1 MGNSNIKLAYDEKW
15 DSNMPAKTSGSLL
28 STSAI
33 KINTLYNNRGIQ
45 SYDKGVE
52 NLMENSSKH
61 FIDEIRLE
69 MRERE
74 QRTREEIKEREQRF
88 EKEMHRLMDGANQRE
103 ERFVN
108 LLKERDDRLDER
120 LKSFETTIGSK
131 LENFNIKVEHMEKQ
145 LDEVHNRTRFWA
157 NLIVP
162 CFVATV
168 IGIISTLVSLGVF
181 K

>member
-1 MGNSNIKLAYDEKW
+1 MGNNNILYLDDLDRSNKKPSVQQIDSSYITENQTSEKGAELIMNNHLFDEMKA
-15 DSNMPAKTSGSLL
+15 D
-28 STSAI
+28 
-33 KINTLYNNRGIQ
+33 
-45 SYDKGVE
+45 
-52 NLMENSSKH
+52 
-61 FIDEIRLE
+61 

-120 LKSFETTIGSK
+120 LKSVETTIGHK
-131 LENFNIKVEHMEKQ
+131 LDNFNIKVEHMEKQ